1 MIQLDDYRSEDAN
14 DLWGIYFHTIRH
26 INIRDYSLD
35 QVAAWA
41 PDNIDSQR
49 WRNKMESIKPFIAK
63 IDGKPVGY
71 ADLQQDGLIDHF
83 FCHHQFQSRGVGR
96 VLMSHVEQQAKQRGI
111 SRLYSHVS
119 ITARPFYE
127 RMGFTVIKEQ
137 LIEVRQHHLKNFVME
152 KRLQ

>member
-14 DLWGIYFHTIRH
+14 DLWSIYFHTIRH

-41 PDNIDSQR
+41 PDNIDPQR

-71 ADLQQDGLIDHF
+71 ADLQQDGLIYHF

-96 VLMSHVEQQAKQRGI
+96 ALMTHIEQQAKQRGT

-127 RMGFTVIKEQ
+127 RMGFTVVKEQ
-137 LIEVRQHHLKNFVME
+137 LIEVRQQHLKNFVME
-152 KRLQ
+152 KPL

>member
-14 DLWGIYFHTIRH
+14 DLWSIYFHTIRH

-41 PDNIDSQR
+41 PDNIDPQR

-83 FCHHQFQSRGVGR
+83 FCHHQFQSRGW
-96 VLMSHVEQQAKQRGI
+96 VE
-111 SRLYSHVS
+111 H
-119 ITARPFYE
+119 
-127 RMGFTVIKEQ
+127 
-137 LIEVRQHHLKNFVME
+137 
-152 KRLQ
+152 

>member
-1 MIQLDDYRSEDAN
+1 MIRLNDYCSDNAN

-26 INIRDYSLD
+26 INIRDYSLV

-41 PDNIDSQR
+41 PANIDPKR
-49 WRNKMESIKPFIAK
+49 WLNKMEAIKPFIAK

-83 FCHHQFQSRGVGR
+83 FCHHLFQSKGVGR
-96 VLMSHVEQQAKQRGI
+96 ALMVHVEQQAKKRGI

-127 RMGFTVIKEQ
+127 RMGFVVVKEQ
-137 LIEVRQHHLKNFVME
+137 LVEVRSQHLRNFVME
-152 KRLQ
+152 KRLK